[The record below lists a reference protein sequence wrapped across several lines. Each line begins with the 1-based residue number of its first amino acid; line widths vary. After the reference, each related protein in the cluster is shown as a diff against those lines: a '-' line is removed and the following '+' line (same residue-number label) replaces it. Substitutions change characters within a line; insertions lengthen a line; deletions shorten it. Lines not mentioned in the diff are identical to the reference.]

1 MNRVMSSNIEITDIF
16 PPPPIH
22 VKPTPPPAPIVPPIT
37 PVPLRARFPNR
48 YTGGYDSS
56 TVTEKYKYQTIASVR
71 INTNSAT
78 FQTIASVKLSYL
90 NKNSDMTGGT
100 VIASK
105 VYPCCS
111 S

>member
-56 TVTEKYKYQTIASVR
+56 TVTEKFKY
-71 INTNSAT
+71 
-78 FQTIASVKLSYL
+78 QTIASVKLSYL